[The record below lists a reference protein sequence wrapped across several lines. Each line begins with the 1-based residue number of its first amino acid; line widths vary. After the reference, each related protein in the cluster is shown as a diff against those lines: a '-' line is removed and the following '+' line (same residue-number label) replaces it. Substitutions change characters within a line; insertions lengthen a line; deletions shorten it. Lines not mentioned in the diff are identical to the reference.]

1 MSIHPKHGKTK
12 GLNPA
17 PTGFIKAQGLIAS
30 RKISNPGSSWIYG
43 SNQIIEHLP
52 NPQNNQIIE
61 LHLIMK
67 TDQKFHHCYP
77 KYPTHVFKW
86 IVPEGPLVGPLVG
99 PGPKK
104 TAWCCVR
111 SCSKADDLNGWTSP
125 TISSWA
131 IDGGSWLF
139 MAIHCYW
146 DTMIFNISSI

>member
-61 LHLIMK
+61 K
-67 TDQKFHHCYP
+67 TSNYENWPEVLSLPQVSYC
-77 KYPTHVFKW
+77 VQ
-86 IVPEGPLVGPLVG
+86 IVPAGP
-99 PGPKK
+99 
-104 TAWCCVR
+104 
-111 SCSKADDLNGWTSP
+111 
-125 TISSWA
+125 
-131 IDGGSWLF
+131 
-139 MAIHCYW
+139 
-146 DTMIFNISSI
+146 

>member
-1 MSIHPKHGKTK
+1 MGKPKVSIQPQLVLSKPKDSSPVVRFQTQAPRESMDQTK
-12 GLNPA
+12 
-17 PTGFIKAQGLIAS
+17 
-30 RKISNPGSSWIYG
+30 R
-43 SNQIIEHLP
+43 EHLP

-99 PGPKK
+99 PGPQK

>member
-61 LHLIMK
+61 
-67 TDQKFHHCYP
+67 
-77 KYPTHVFKW
+77 
-86 IVPEGPLVGPLVG
+86 E
-99 PGPKK
+99 
-104 TAWCCVR
+104 
-111 SCSKADDLNGWTSP
+111 
-125 TISSWA
+125 
-131 IDGGSWLF
+131 
-139 MAIHCYW
+139 
-146 DTMIFNISSI
+146 NI

>member
-1 MSIHPKHGKTK
+1 MSIHPKHGKPKVSIQPQLVLSKPKDSSPVVRFQTQAPRESMDQTK
-12 GLNPA
+12 
-17 PTGFIKAQGLIAS
+17 
-30 RKISNPGSSWIYG
+30 R
-43 SNQIIEHLP
+43 EHLP